1 MAEKLPDERQGL
13 LSSLTTFVATLVAIV
28 HTRLDL
34 LSTDLEEGWQH
45 LLSLLV
51 LTLATLFFLG
61 VGVVLVAILLAAV
74 FWDTHRFLV
83 LGALAGFFLIGGVAI
98 WRFAVRKMSVKP
110 RLFSASLAELIKD
123 RGQLDSRS

>member
-1 MAEKLPDERQGL
+1 MAEKSPGGGQGL
-13 LSSLTTFVATLVAIV
+13 LVSLTTLAATLVAII

-34 LSTDLEEGWQH
+34 LSSDLEEDRAH

-51 LTLATLFFLG
+51 LALATLFFFG
-61 VGVVLVAILLAAV
+61 VGVVLVIILLAAV

-83 LGALAGFFLIGGVAI
+83 LSTLTGFFLVSGAATWG
-98 WRFAVRKMSVKP
+98 FAVRKMRAQP
-110 RLFSASLAELIKD
+110 RLFAASLAELIKD